1 MLPLLGRTW
10 PLWWAVAM
18 MLGLRW
24 HHVVVAGS
32 QPDELDEVVFEA
44 EETWGTLPE
53 RCTGN
58 MQ

>member
-18 MLGLRW
+18 GLGLRW

-32 QPDELDEVVFEA
+32 QADELDELMFEA
-44 EETWGTLPE
+44 EETWDILPE